1 MFAES
6 YSTAAAAAN
15 NEPYIVLHS
24 FLKMETRERSR
35 QARERSESHREKA
48 MTGLPVSQQEAL
60 AATIFGRGTSSASRT
75 DAQNRFLKSHLEMGY
90 PQHGKSNLLFAV
102 SLLRGFTAHAE
113 TRISSSDGT

>member
-1 MFAES
+1 M
-6 YSTAAAAAN
+6 
-15 NEPYIVLHS
+15 VLHS

-35 QARERSESHREKA
+35 QARERTESHREKA

-75 DAQNRFLKSHLEMGY
+75 DAQNRFLRSHLDMGY
-90 PQHGKSNLLFAV
+90 PQHGKNNQLLVVA
-102 SLLRGFTAHAE
+102 LLQAFTSHAE